1 MRACAAHT
9 ETTTQHAWHF
19 ASILPRLLNCLLF
32 LIVSFQDSLTLKE
45 PVKVFKVGLSRFLL
59 VELRVERLTGMKP
72 TLGSSDKAEG
82 FAIVEQSST
91 FRGL

>member
-9 ETTTQHAWHF
+9 ETTTQHVWNF

-82 FAIVEQSST
+82 
-91 FRGL
+91 